1 MSLCLSSSPFIFILI
16 NFVVA
21 RTCCVIKDLH
31 IFAMLTKDLGRFM
44 FIKVFHQVFHPQSI
58 HQRIQSI
65 NQYLKYCRC
74 GAALV
79 ASEWVITAAHCFYR
93 DNGNLGKDDRHCT
106 TVCSFDDYH
115 DFLLQLK
122 KKKMVKI
129 KVTMTIINDL
139 FREEYNTFT
148 LFFSSHKSK
157 PNEHHTWRKSNL
169 HLIQSPTQKRIILV
183 SAITNPS
190 QMSIILGAH
199 RRKVSTETSEVYF

>member
-65 NQYLKYCRC
+65 NQYLNVDLKYCRC

-93 DNGNLGKDDRHCT
+93 DNGNLGK
-106 TVCSFDDYH
+106 
-115 DFLLQLK
+115 
-122 KKKMVKI
+122 M
-129 KVTMTIINDL
+129 IIV
-139 FREEYNTFT
+139 
-148 LFFSSHKSK
+148 
-157 PNEHHTWRKSNL
+157 
-169 HLIQSPTQKRIILV
+169 LIIISIIIIL
-183 SAITNPS
+183 
-190 QMSIILGAH
+190 Q
-199 RRKVSTETSEVYF
+199 R